1 MEEIRIDTRKQTPE
15 EMAEAVQVSQLS
27 FKLSQTMPY
36 TPEYNAILAE
46 LFSKNSYY
54 RHEIE
59 VKDISIL
66 AKQ

>member
-1 MEEIRIDTRKQTPE
+1 
-15 EMAEAVQVSQLS
+15 MAEAVQVSQLS

-46 LFSKNSYY
+46 LFSKNGYY